1 MTAPQF
7 PASWGAQPPAQAP
20 APAPGG
26 YAPPQYPPPPPQFPQ
41 GYAQQAPPPPPAY
54 PHPQQAPQFAPGQYP
69 PPPPYGY
76 PPAPPQGYDPYG
88 AQQPPAF
95 TPAGGT
101 LDEYLGQKAAGANYW
116 KFPNVG
122 AVNIGMVERDLRDS
136 DISQI
141 TYKGQP
147 VRRNDGS
154 ISQEKTLSIPL
165 VNQDGSK
172 SIWEVKSHWR
182 SQLTDVVRAAGVESG
197 LPEGGSMIKVVHTHT
212 EASSGGG
219 SPKKCGTIEYV
230 RPGQVSMAQPQQV
243 AQQAPQA
250 PVQPQ
255 YAPPPPQQAP
265 PAQPPAPPA
274 PVWDGQQWVYPQQA
288 PPAQAPQQPAAPP
301 AQPPA
306 QAGPPVPQPYQAP
319 GLDPQQA
326 QMFAGL
332 MGGAPAQ

>member
-26 YAPPQYPPPPPQFPQ
+26 YAPPQYPPAGPQFPQ

-54 PHPQQAPQFAPGQYP
+54 PNPQQAPQFAPGQY
-69 PPPPYGY
+69 PPPYGY
-76 PPAPPQGYDPYG
+76 PPAPPQGYDPYA
-88 AQQPPAF
+88 AQQAPQGPPAF

-136 DISQI
+136 DIAQI

-147 VRRNDGS
+147 VRRTDGS

-230 RPGQVSMAQPQQV
+230 RPGQVSAVPPAPQAQPQ
-243 AQQAPQA
+243 
-250 PVQPQ
+250 Q
-255 YAPPPPQQAP
+255 YAPPPVQQQGP
-265 PAQPPAPPA
+265 PAPPAPPA

-288 PPAQAPQQPAAPP
+288 PAQPQQPVAPP

-319 GLDPQQA
+319 GLDPQQQA
-326 QMFAGL
+326 MYAGL